1 MKRNWTISK
10 RNYLGQDRPCIISVC
25 DRFTVSVTEV
35 TGRTEYQ
42 WILELQD
49 TESDS
54 RVVQFFDDL
63 AMAMITANSWIYRR
77 MGFSD

>member
-1 MKRNWTISK
+1 MKRNWTISQ
-10 RNYLGQDRPCIISVC
+10 RNCLGQDRPCIISVC
-25 DRFTVSVTEV
+25 ERFTVSVTEV

-49 TESDS
+49 TESDN

-63 AMAMITANSWIYRR
+63 AMAMITANSWIYKRI
-77 MGFSD
+77 GFSD

>member
-1 MKRNWTISK
+1 MKRNWTISQ

-25 DRFTVSVTEV
+25 ERFTLSVTEV
-35 TGRTEYQ
+35 TGRKEYQ

-49 TESDS
+49 VESDN

-63 AMAMITANSWIYRR
+63 AMAMITANSWIYKRI
-77 MGFSD
+77 GFSD

>member
-1 MKRNWTISK
+1 MKRNWTISQ

-25 DRFTVSVTEV
+25 ERFTVSVTEV
-35 TGRTEYQ
+35 TGRKEYQ

-49 TESDS
+49 VESDN

-63 AMAMITANSWIYRR
+63 AMAMITANSWIYKR

>member
-1 MKRNWTISK
+1 MKRNWTISQ
-10 RNYLGQDRPCIISVC
+10 RQYLGEDRPCIISVC

-49 TESDS
+49 VESDN

-63 AMAMITANSWIYRR
+63 AMAMITANSWIYKR
-77 MGFSD
+77 MGFSN

>member
-1 MKRNWTISK
+1 MKRNWTIS
-10 RNYLGQDRPCIISVC
+10 RRQYLGEDRPCIISVC

-49 TESDS
+49 VESDN

-63 AMAMITANSWIYRR
+63 AMAMITANSWIYKR

>member
-25 DRFTVSVTEV
+25 ERFTVSVTEV
-35 TGRTEYQ
+35 PARADYQ

-49 TESDS
+49 TDS
-54 RVVQFFDDL
+54 KYRDIQFFDDL
-63 AMAMITANSWIYRR
+63 VMAMLTANSLIYWR

>member
-1 MKRNWTISK
+1 MKRNWTISQ

-25 DRFTVSVTEV
+25 ERFTVSVTEV
-35 TGRTEYQ
+35 TGRKEYQ

-49 TESDS
+49 AESDN

-63 AMAMITANSWIYRR
+63 AMAMITANSWIYKR